1 MFGVKVRLEQME
13 KKNEPIS
20 EERKISQKRVN
31 QDKFEQTTYF
41 AYDLITVFDVV
52 GKGKMLIHKFSN
64 SIGGFG
70 TVRLARVD

>member
-13 KKNEPIS
+13 QKIEPKG
-20 EERKISQKRVN
+20 EESKICQKRVN

-52 GKGKMLIHKFSN
+52 GKGK
-64 SIGGFG
+64 
-70 TVRLARVD
+70 